1 MHNSQKEF
9 WSLHATNVV
18 LHNHISEGN
27 ITTSKTYSLKDKV
40 EIIKKWKCDL
50 YFLFLSFM

>member
-27 ITTSKTYSLKDKV
+27 ITASETYSLKDIHSTLKLSKI
-40 EIIKKWKCDL
+40 EI
-50 YFLFLSFM
+50 